1 MLDQIELKDKIIINA
16 LKNINFDGW
25 SKNSILTG
33 FNSQYKDEEMYSELF
48 PNGIIDTI
56 IHFADMADRQM
67 VKKYLEEDFKNQR
80 IPEKI
85 KKLLMARFEF
95 LNPYKEAVRRSV
107 AILAL
112 PSNSKI
118 AIKSLY
124 NTTDKIWSAVG
135 DQSTDIS
142 FYTKRASLAGV
153 YSSTLMSWLGSTDPE
168 LQKVDEFI
176 DRRLNNINVIGKIT
190 KPFKENLN
198 FTFDKLNKFRHSG
211 QKTET
216 YMIS

>member
-1 MLDQIELKDKIIINA
+1 MLDQIELKDEIIINA

-25 SKNSILTG
+25 SKKSVSSG
-33 FNSQYKDEEMYSELF
+33 FNVQNKNEELYNDLF
-48 PNGIIDTI
+48 PNGIIDAI
-56 IHFADMADRQM
+56 IHFADIADRQM
-67 VKKYLEEDFKNQR
+67 LQGHLREDFKDQR

-112 PSNSKI
+112 PNNSKI

-198 FTFDKLNKFRHSG
+198 FTFDQLNKFPFFNFNR
-211 QKTET
+211 
-216 YMIS
+216 

>member
-1 MLDQIELKDKIIINA
+1 MLDQIKLKDEIIINA

-33 FNSQYKDEEMYSELF
+33 FSSRNNEVMYGELF
-48 PNGIIDTI
+48 PNGITDTI
-56 IHFADMADRQM
+56 IHFADIADRQM
-67 VKKYLEEDFKNQR
+67 LQGHLREDFKDQR

-85 KKLLMARFEF
+85 KNLLMSRFEF

-112 PSNSKI
+112 PNNSKI

-124 NTTDKIWSAVG
+124 NTTDKIWEAAG

-153 YSSTLMSWLGSTDPE
+153 YSSTFMYWLGSTDPD
-168 LQKVDEFI
+168 LQKVNEFI
-176 DRRLNNINVIGKIT
+176 DRRLANINFIGKII

-198 FTFDKLNKFRHSG
+198 FTFDQLNKFPFFNFN
-211 QKTET
+211 K
-216 YMIS
+216 

>member
-25 SKNSILTG
+25 SKKSILTG
-33 FNSQYKDEEMYSELF
+33 MNSQNNDEEMYNKLF
-48 PNGIIDTI
+48 PNGIIDAI
-56 IHFADMADRQM
+56 IHFADFADRQM
-67 VKKYLEEDFKNQR
+67 IKKYLEENFKDQR

-85 KKLLMARFEF
+85 KSLLMSRFEF

-112 PSNSKI
+112 PNNSKF
-118 AIKSLY
+118 ALKSLY
-124 NTTDKIWSAVG
+124 KTTDKIWGAAG

-153 YSSTLMSWLGSTDPE
+153 YSSTFMSWLGSTDPD
-168 LQKVDEFI
+168 LKKVDEFI
-176 DRRLNNINVIGKIT
+176 DRRLANINVIGKIT
-190 KPFKENLN
+190 KPFKKNLN
-198 FTFDKLNKFRHSG
+198 FTFDQLNKFPFFNFNR
-211 QKTET
+211 
-216 YMIS
+216 

>member
-1 MLDQIELKDKIIINA
+1 MLNQIELKDEIIINA

-25 SKNSILTG
+25 SKKSILTG
-33 FNSQYKDEEMYSELF
+33 FNLTGFNSQNKDEEMYNELF
-48 PNGIIDTI
+48 PNGIIDAI
-56 IHFADMADRQM
+56 IHFADIADRQM
-67 VKKYLEEDFKNQR
+67 LQGHLREDFKDQR

-85 KKLLMARFEF
+85 KNLLMSRFEF

-112 PSNSKI
+112 PNNSKI

-124 NTTDKIWSAVG
+124 NTTDKIWAVAG

-153 YSSTLMSWLGSTDPE
+153 YSSTFMYWLGSTDPD
-168 LQKVDEFI
+168 LKKVDEFI
-176 DRRLNNINVIGKIT
+176 DRRLANINFIGKIT
-190 KPFKENLN
+190 KPFKEKLN
-198 FTFDKLNKFRHSG
+198 FTFDQLNKFPFFNFNR
-211 QKTET
+211 
-216 YMIS
+216 

>member
-1 MLDQIELKDKIIINA
+1 MLDQIELKDDIIINA

-25 SKNSILTG
+25 SKKSILTG
-33 FNSQYKDEEMYSELF
+33 FNSQNKDEEMYNELF
-48 PNGIIDTI
+48 PNGIIDAI
-56 IHFADMADRQM
+56 IHFADIADRQM
-67 VKKYLEEDFKNQR
+67 LQGHLREDFKDQR

-85 KKLLMARFEF
+85 KNLLMSRFEF

-198 FTFDKLNKFRHSG
+198 FTFDQLNKFPFFNFNR
-211 QKTET
+211 
-216 YMIS
+216 

>member
-1 MLDQIELKDKIIINA
+1 MLNQIELKDDIIINA

-25 SKNSILTG
+25 SKKSILTG
-33 FNSQYKDEEMYSELF
+33 FNSQNKDEEMYNELF
-48 PNGIIDTI
+48 PNGIIDAI
-56 IHFADMADRQM
+56 IHFADIADRQM
-67 VKKYLEEDFKNQR
+67 LQGHLREDFKDQR

-85 KKLLMARFEF
+85 KNLLMSRFEF

-198 FTFDKLNKFRHSG
+198 FTFDQLNKFPFFNFNR
-211 QKTET
+211 
-216 YMIS
+216 

>member
-1 MLDQIELKDKIIINA
+1 MLDQIELKDEIIINA

-56 IHFADMADRQM
+56 IHFADIADRQM

-112 PSNSKI
+112 PNNSKI

-153 YSSTLMSWLGSTDPE
+153 YSSTFMSWLGSTDPD

-176 DRRLNNINVIGKIT
+176 DRRLANINFIGKIT

-198 FTFDKLNKFRHSG
+198 FTFDQLNKFPFFNFNR
-211 QKTET
+211 
-216 YMIS
+216 

>member
-1 MLDQIELKDKIIINA
+1 MLDQIELKDDIIINA

-25 SKNSILTG
+25 SKKSILTG
-33 FNSQYKDEEMYSELF
+33 FNSQNKDEEMYNELF
-48 PNGIIDTI
+48 PNGIIDAI
-56 IHFADMADRQM
+56 IHFADIADRQM
-67 VKKYLEEDFKNQR
+67 LQGHLREDFKDQR

-85 KKLLMARFEF
+85 KNLLMSRFEF

-112 PSNSKI
+112 PNNSKI

-124 NTTDKIWSAVG
+124 NTTDKIWSAAG

-153 YSSTLMSWLGSTDPE
+153 YSSTFMYWLGSTDPD

-176 DRRLNNINVIGKIT
+176 DRRLANINFIGKIT

-198 FTFDKLNKFRHSG
+198 FTFDQLNKFPFFNFNR
-211 QKTET
+211 
-216 YMIS
+216 

>member
-1 MLDQIELKDKIIINA
+1 
-16 LKNINFDGW
+16 
-25 SKNSILTG
+25 
-33 FNSQYKDEEMYSELF
+33 MYNELF
-48 PNGIIDTI
+48 PNGIIDAI
-56 IHFADMADRQM
+56 IHFADIADRQM
-67 VKKYLEEDFKNQR
+67 IKEHLKEDFKDQR

-85 KKLLMARFEF
+85 KNLLMSRFEF

-112 PSNSKI
+112 PNNSKI

-124 NTTDKIWSAVG
+124 NTTDKIWGAAG

-153 YSSTLMSWLGSTDPE
+153 YSSTFMYWLGSTDPD

-176 DRRLNNINVIGKIT
+176 DRRLANINFIGKMT
-190 KPFKENLN
+190 KPFKDNLN
-198 FTFDKLNKFRHSG
+198 FTFDQLNKFPFFDFKR
-211 QKTET
+211 
-216 YMIS
+216 

>member
-1 MLDQIELKDKIIINA
+1 MLDQIKLKDEIIINA

-25 SKNSILTG
+25 SKKSVLTG
-33 FNSQYKDEEMYSELF
+33 FNVQNKNEELYNELF
-48 PNGIIDTI
+48 PNGIIDAI
-56 IHFADMADRQM
+56 IHFADIVDRQM
-67 VKKYLEEDFKNQR
+67 VKKYYEEDFKDQR

-85 KKLLMARFEF
+85 KNLLMSRFKF

-112 PSNSKI
+112 PNNSKI

-124 NTTDKIWSAVG
+124 NTTDKIWGAAG

-198 FTFDKLNKFRHSG
+198 FTFDQLNKFPFFNFNR
-211 QKTET
+211 
-216 YMIS
+216 

>member
-1 MLDQIELKDKIIINA
+1 MLDKIKLKDEIIINA

-25 SKNSILTG
+25 SKKSILTG
-33 FNSQYKDEEMYSELF
+33 FNSQNKDEEMYNELF
-48 PNGIIDTI
+48 PKGIIDAI
-56 IHFADMADRQM
+56 IHFADIADRHMLQEHL
-67 VKKYLEEDFKNQR
+67 KEDFKDQR
-80 IPEKI
+80 IPKKI
-85 KKLLMARFEF
+85 KNLLMSRFEF

-112 PSNSKI
+112 PNNSKI

-124 NTTDKIWSAVG
+124 NTTDKIWAVAG

-153 YSSTLMSWLGSTDPE
+153 YSSTFMYWLGSTDPD
-168 LQKVDEFI
+168 LKKVDEFI
-176 DRRLNNINVIGKIT
+176 DRRLANINFIGKIT

-198 FTFDKLNKFRHSG
+198 FTFDQLNKFPFFNFNR
-211 QKTET
+211 
-216 YMIS
+216 

>member
-1 MLDQIELKDKIIINA
+1 MLDQIKLKDEIIINA

-25 SKNSILTG
+25 SKKSVSTG
-33 FNSQYKDEEMYSELF
+33 FNVQNKNEELYNELF
-48 PNGIIDTI
+48 PNGIIDAI
-56 IHFADMADRQM
+56 IHFADIADRQM
-67 VKKYLEEDFKNQR
+67 LQGHLREDFKDQR

-85 KKLLMARFEF
+85 KNLLMSRFEF

-153 YSSTLMSWLGSTDPE
+153 YSSTLMSWLGSTDPD

-176 DRRLNNINVIGKIT
+176 DRRLANINFIGKIT

-198 FTFDKLNKFRHSG
+198 FTFDQLNKFPFFNFNR
-211 QKTET
+211 
-216 YMIS
+216 

>member
-1 MLDQIELKDKIIINA
+1 MLDQIELKDDIIINA

-25 SKNSILTG
+25 SKKSILTG
-33 FNSQYKDEEMYSELF
+33 FNSQNKDEEMYNELF
-48 PNGIIDTI
+48 PNGIIDAI
-56 IHFADMADRQM
+56 IHFADIADRQM
-67 VKKYLEEDFKNQR
+67 LQGHLREDFKDQR

-85 KKLLMARFEF
+85 KNLLMSRFEF

-112 PSNSKI
+112 PNNSKI

-198 FTFDKLNKFRHSG
+198 FTFDQLNKFPFFNFNR
-211 QKTET
+211 
-216 YMIS
+216 

>member
-1 MLDQIELKDKIIINA
+1 MLDQIELKDDIIINA

-25 SKNSILTG
+25 SKKSILTG
-33 FNSQYKDEEMYSELF
+33 FNSQNKDEEMYNELF
-48 PNGIIDTI
+48 PNGIIDAI
-56 IHFADMADRQM
+56 IHFADIADRQM
-67 VKKYLEEDFKNQR
+67 LQGHLREDFKDQR

-85 KKLLMARFEF
+85 KNLLMSRFEF
-95 LNPYKEAVRRSV
+95 LNPYKEAVRKSV

-198 FTFDKLNKFRHSG
+198 FTFDQLNKFPFFNFNR
-211 QKTET
+211 
-216 YMIS
+216 

>member
-1 MLDQIELKDKIIINA
+1 MLDQIELKDEIIINA

-25 SKNSILTG
+25 SKKSILTG
-33 FNSQYKDEEMYSELF
+33 FNSQNKDEEMYNELF
-48 PNGIIDTI
+48 PNGIIDAI
-56 IHFADMADRQM
+56 IHFADIADRQM
-67 VKKYLEEDFKNQR
+67 LQGHLREDFKDQR

-85 KKLLMARFEF
+85 KNLLMSRFEF

-198 FTFDKLNKFRHSG
+198 FTFDQLNKFPFFNFNR
-211 QKTET
+211 
-216 YMIS
+216 